1 MKEKELKILDIN
13 PISLIPQLE
22 ELGARKIFAGKIS
35 DQYYDFP
42 TKNLKTHGY
51 SLRIRTINGQT
62 HQLCFKEKIKDKRVK
77 IRQEHEFD
85 LPSQKQGELFV
96 TWFGLFPCFFKE
108 KMRLS
113 YMIDDVKFDIDF
125 YEGLKPMLEIEA
137 PKKKLIFA
145 WIEKLGLQDHVTSRK
160 GARALFK
167 HYA

>member
-1 MKEKELKILDIN
+1 
-13 PISLIPQLE
+13 
-22 ELGARKIFAGKIS
+22 
-35 DQYYDFP
+35 
-42 TKNLKTHGY
+42 
-51 SLRIRTINGQT
+51 
-62 HQLCFKEKIKDKRVK
+62 
-77 IRQEHEFD
+77 
-85 LPSQKQGELFV
+85 
-96 TWFGLFPCFFKE
+96 
-108 KMRLS
+108 MRLS